1 MNAVLEVLV
10 GIVLVI
16 AGIAWYGLNYLGIN
30 IGVNTL
36 GALVTV
42 VAGSLGLCLI
52 FIGALFLLIG
62 ISDLKE

>member
-16 AGIAWYGLNYLGIN
+16 AGIVWYGLNYLGIN

>member
-1 MNAVLEVLV
+1 MNAWLEVLV

-16 AGIAWYGLNYLGIN
+16 AGIVWYGLNYLGIN

>member
-1 MNAVLEVLV
+1 MNAALEILV

-16 AGIAWYGLNYLGIN
+16 AGIVWYGLNYLGIN

-36 GALVTV
+36 EALITV
-42 VAGSLGLCLI
+42 VAGSVGIVII
-52 FIGALFLLIG
+52 FIGLLFLLIG

>member
-1 MNAVLEVLV
+1 MNAWLEVLV
-10 GIVLVI
+10 GVVLVI
-16 AGIAWYGLNYLGIN
+16 AGIGWYGLNYLGIN

-36 GALVTV
+36 EALVTV

-62 ISDLKE
+62 ISDLRE

>member
-1 MNAVLEVLV
+1 MNAWLEVLV
-10 GIVLVI
+10 GVVLVM
-16 AGIAWYGLNYLGIN
+16 AGIVWYGLNYLGIN

-36 GALVTV
+36 EALVTV

-62 ISDLKE
+62 ISDLRE

>member
-1 MNAVLEVLV
+1 MNAVLEILV

-36 GALVTV
+36 EALIMV
-42 VAGSLGLCLI
+42 VAGSVGIVII
-52 FIGALFLLIG
+52 FIGLLFLLIG

>member
-1 MNAVLEVLV
+1 MNAWLEVLV
-10 GIVLVI
+10 GVVLVM
-16 AGIAWYGLNYLGIN
+16 AGIVWYGLNYLGIN

-36 GALVTV
+36 EALVTV

>member
-1 MNAVLEVLV
+1 MNAVLEILV

-16 AGIAWYGLNYLGIN
+16 VGIAWYGLNYLGIN

-36 GALVTV
+36 EALIMV
-42 VAGSLGLCLI
+42 VAGSVGIVII
-52 FIGALFLLIG
+52 FIGLLFLLIG

>member
-16 AGIAWYGLNYLGIN
+16 AGIVWYGLNYLGIN

-36 GALVTV
+36 EALVTV